1 MNDIV
6 FALLKLA
13 LGLVFFLFGMEVM
26 SGNLE
31 KMSGGKLELMLKKAT
46 SNPIKSLVLGA
57 GITIAIQSSSA
68 TTVMLVGL
76 VNSGIMNFTQTLFVI
91 FGANIGTTL
100 TPWILSLSG
109 IEGGN
114 LLLEMLK
121 PENFSA
127 IFAFIGIMMTMMS
140 KKDSKKSIGT
150 IFVGFA
156 ILMYGMEL
164 MKMAVEPLSSQ
175 PWFAD
180 LMVKFNNP
188 VFGIVIGAL
197 ITAAIQSSAA
207 SIGILQA
214 ISLKTSLS
222 YGMAIPIIMGQNI
235 GTCITAIISCIGAN
249 ASAKRVAA
257 MHLSINVIGSV
268 ILLSLYSALDAILNF
283 AFIDSQIS
291 LVGIALV
298 HTIFN
303 IAITIILGPL
313 SKWIIKIATLV
324 VKDDKK
330 KKLADS
336 IGFNLD
342 ERLLQSP
349 TVAVNECLIHS
360 VKMGKISRDSI
371 MSAVSLYD
379 KFDSTVVEQIE
390 GNENILDKYEDSLG
404 SYLVQL
410 SSRELNLVSSN
421 NISKML
427 HAIGD
432 FERLGDHAL
441 LLTRTVAEMHEKGVS
456 FSKTASAELNTLKLA
471 IEDILEITLK
481 AYETNDIQLAM
492 HVEPLEQVIDG
503 LAAKIRDNHIVRLKE
518 GKCTIELG
526 FIHSD
531 VLNNFKR
538 ISDHCSNIA
547 VAIIETKEGNFETHK
562 YLTEYKESAGLFDEF
577 YQECKEKYALKS

>member
-1 MNDIV
+1 MNEII

-31 KMSGGKLELMLKKAT
+31 KMAGGKLELMLKKAT
-46 SNPIKSLVLGA
+46 SHPIKSLLLGA

-109 IEGGN
+109 IEGEN
-114 LLLEMLK
+114 LALSMLK

-127 IFAFIGIMMTMMS
+127 VLAFIGIMMTMLC

-156 ILMYGMEL
+156 VLMYGMEL
-164 MKMAVEPLSSQ
+164 MKMAVEPLSEQ
-175 PWFAD
+175 PWFTD

-188 VFGIVIGAL
+188 VFGIVMGAI

-214 ISLKTSLS
+214 LSLKASIS
-222 YGMAIPIIMGQNI
+222 YGMAIPIVMGQNI

-249 ASAKRVAA
+249 ANAKRVAA
-257 MHLSINVIGSV
+257 MHLSINVIGSA
-268 ILLSLYSALDAILNF
+268 ILLALYSAIDAIVGF
-283 AFIDSQIS
+283 AFLDSEVS
-291 LVGIALV
+291 LVGIALI
-298 HTIFN
+298 HTVFN
-303 IAITIILGPL
+303 TAITIILGPL
-313 SKWIIKIATLV
+313 YKWIIKIATVV

-330 KKLADS
+330 KLHHE
-336 IGFNLD
+336 GFAFHLD

-349 TVAVNECLIHS
+349 AIAVSECGTHA
-360 VKMGKISRDSI
+360 VKMSKISHESLL
-371 MSAVSLYD
+371 SAISL
-379 KFDSTVVEQIE
+379 FDNFDMQIVEQVE
-390 GNENILDKYEDSLG
+390 ANEDKLDKYEDGLG

-410 SSRELNLVSSN
+410 SSRELTLNDSN
-421 NISKML
+421 SISKML

-432 FERLGDHAL
+432 FERLGDHAVGL
-441 LLTRTVAEMHEKGVS
+441 MKNAKEMHTKGVA
-456 FSKTASAELNTLKLA
+456 FSKAAAAELNVLKQA
-471 IEDILEITLK
+471 IEDILSLTIE
-481 AYETNDIQLAM
+481 AYETNDVKLALR
-492 HVEPLEQVIDG
+492 VEPLEQVIDG
-503 LAAKIRDNHIVRLKE
+503 LAAKIRDNHIARLKE
-518 GKCTIELG
+518 GKCTIEMG

-562 YLTEYKESAGLFDEF
+562 YLSEYKEGAGHFDEF
-577 YQECKEKYALKS
+577 YAECKQKYVLEA